1 MKKIELLRDLQAVDS
16 ELDSSRSALDRCKV
30 RLGDDSELVPLREE
44 ARAAAARLKAL
55 RSRAKDLDAELES
68 KSSRMKTDEQKLYSG
83 SVKNPKELGSLSH
96 EVDIERQQISKL
108 EDQALA
114 NMDALDE
121 ASAALKA
128 AESRLAEMDRSWKA
142 EQAAL
147 QAEHDQLSARIG
159 SLTSQRAEIAASV
172 EPVDMKSYELLRR
185 SREGLAV
192 VSVEQRSCMGCRIA
206 LTLSVVQ
213 RARSGQELVT
223 CQNCGRMLFIPS

>member
-16 ELDSSRSALDRCKV
+16 ELDSSRAALERCKA
-30 RLGDDSELVPLREE
+30 RLGDDGELVPLREE
-44 ARAAAARLKAL
+44 ARAAAARAKTLQ
-55 RSRAKDLDAELES
+55 SRAKDLDAEMES
-68 KSSRMKTDEQKLYSG
+68 KGSRMKADEKKLYSG

-128 AESRLAEMDRSWKA
+128 AESRLAETERSWKS
-142 EQAAL
+142 EQASL
-147 QAEHDQLSARIG
+147 QAEHDGLSGRIA
-159 SLTSQRAEIAASV
+159 SLTSQRAEIAGSV
-172 EPVDMKSYELLRR
+172 EPADMKGYEQLRR
-185 SREGLAV
+185 SRGGLAV
-192 VSVEQRSCMGCRIA
+192 VPVEQRSCQGCRIA

-223 CQNCGRMLFIPS
+223 CQNCGRILFIPS

>member
-1 MKKIELLRDLQAVDS
+1 VKKIELLRDLQAVDS
-16 ELDSSRSALDRCKV
+16 ELESRGTALDRCKV

-44 ARAAAARLKAL
+44 ARSAAARLKAL
-55 RSRAKDLDAELES
+55 QSRAKDLDFELES
-68 KSSRMKTDEQKLYSG
+68 KSSRMKADEKKLYSG

-96 EVDIERQQISKL
+96 EVDIERQRISKL

-128 AESRLAEMDRSWKA
+128 AESRLAERDRSWKE

-147 QAEHDQLSARIG
+147 QAENDELSGRIA
-159 SLTSQRAEIAASV
+159 SLSSQRAEIAASV
-172 EPVDMKSYELLRR
+172 EPAEMKSYELLRR
-185 SREGLAV
+185 SRGGLAV
-192 VSVEQRSCMGCRIA
+192 VPVEQRSCQGCRIA
-206 LTLSVVQ
+206 LTPNVVQ

-223 CQNCGRMLFIPS
+223 CQNCGRILYIPN